1 MHILCT
7 VFVLLIG
14 AGVLAACDIE
24 RKPLDPNLMLPPNER
39 QQSGPGLFTGEDG
52 EWTIDID

>member
-1 MHILCT
+1 MRISLT
-7 VFVLLIG
+7 IFAVLVAGG
-14 AGVLAACDIE
+14 ALVACDIE

-39 QQSGPGLFTGEDG
+39 QQSGPGLFTGEEG